1 MKIGS
6 ARAHLVETEPG
17 IRLTTSYGP
26 PPDRRGHVFVEITG
40 DDGTVGWGE
49 ATPLP
54 FFTGETPETVQL
66 VLERHLLPPLVG
78 EDPWDLPRL
87 HRRLGQRVAG
97 NAAARAAIDVACHD
111 LQARAAGLPLYKLL
125 GTHGAETLPRTYV
138 LSLGGRADAVAEA
151 KAWVG
156 RGYRTLKM
164 KVGGG
169 VAADVERVAA
179 VRDAV
184 GAVVRI
190 RVDANAGYTLR
201 EARELLRAL
210 APLGIELA
218 EQPIAAHDLDGWRQL
233 RRATDLPLMADE
245 SLYTPADAL
254 ALVGGRLVDFLVI
267 KLIKTGGIHDA
278 RRIAAIAQTA
288 GVECILSTPFD
299 TPIGAAAAIHTAFAV
314 GSLEHA
320 HDLPPSGIE
329 AAAPPGRIGRPRG
342 PGLGIAGVQ
351 TEEVS
356 WRREAEA
363 GAEEF
368 RSGASLR

>member
-1 MKIGS
+1 MKIQR
-6 ARAHLVETEPG
+6 ARAHLVETEPR

-26 PPDRRGHVFVEITG
+26 PPARRGHVFVELTA

-54 FFTGETPETVQL
+54 FFTGETPETVRL
-66 VLERHLLPPLVG
+66 VLDRHLLPLLVG
-78 EDPWDLPRL
+78 EDPWDLPYL
-87 HRRLGQRVAG
+87 HRRLREPVAG

-125 GTHGAETLPRTYV
+125 GTHGAESLPRTYV
-138 LSLGGRADAVAEA
+138 LSLGGRHEAVAEA
-151 KAWVG
+151 KEWVG

-169 VAADVERVAA
+169 VAADVQRVAA

-184 GAVVRI
+184 GAAVRI
-190 RVDANAGYTLR
+190 RVDANAGYSLR
-201 EARELLRAL
+201 EARQLLRAL
-210 APLGIELA
+210 APLEIEMA
-218 EQPIAAHDLDGWRQL
+218 EQPVPDDLDAWRQL
-233 RRATDLPLMADE
+233 RRATDVPLMADE
-245 SLYTPADAL
+245 SLHTPGDAL
-254 ALVGGRLVDFLVI
+254 ALAAGRLVDFFVI

-278 RRIAAIAQTA
+278 RRIAAIAHTA

-299 TPIGAAAAIHTAFAV
+299 TPVGAAAAVHAAFAV

-329 AAAPPGRIGRPRG
+329 AVAPPGRIGRPQG
-342 PGLGIAGVQ
+342 TGLGVAGVQ

-356 WRREAEA
+356 WHREA
-363 GAEEF
+363 GG
-368 RSGASLR
+368 RP

>member
-1 MKIGS
+1 VKIGS
-6 ARAHLVETEPG
+6 ARAHLVATAPG

-26 PPDRRGHVFVEITG
+26 SPDRRGHVFVELTA

-66 VLERHLLPPLVG
+66 VLDRHLLPRLVG

-87 HRRLGQRVAG
+87 HRRLGEPVAG

-125 GTHGAETLPRTYV
+125 GTHGAESLPRTYV
-138 LSLGGRADAVAEA
+138 LSLGGRHEAVAEA

-184 GAVVRI
+184 GGDVRI

-201 EARELLRAL
+201 EARQLLRAL
-210 APLGIELA
+210 TPLGIEMA

-254 ALVGGRLVDFLVI
+254 TLVGGRLVDFLVI

-299 TPIGAAAAIHTAFAV
+299 TPIGAAAAIHTAFAL
-314 GSLEHA
+314 GSLAHA

-329 AAAPPGRIGRPRG
+329 AAAAPGRIGRPRG

-356 WRREAEA
+356 WQREA
-363 GAEEF
+363 G
-368 RSGASLR
+368 GGP